1 VSLLV
6 ETGDMFS
13 LHSDVEILLEAHDRK
28 GEVVGEAKPGGP
40 VNGATGTITLKTGQ
54 PEQVTVRMNP
64 DYEGKF
70 TLKALNP
77 VTMTAYATLD
87 LETDYAV

>member
-1 VSLLV
+1 MSR
-6 ETGDMFS
+6 S
-13 LHSDVEILLEAHDRK
+13 LLEAHDRK
-28 GEVVGEAKPGGP
+28 GKVVGEAKPGGP
-40 VNGATGTITLKTGQ
+40 VNAATGTITLKPGQ
-54 PEQVTVRMNP
+54 PEQVTVRMDP

-87 LETDYAV
+87 LETNYAV